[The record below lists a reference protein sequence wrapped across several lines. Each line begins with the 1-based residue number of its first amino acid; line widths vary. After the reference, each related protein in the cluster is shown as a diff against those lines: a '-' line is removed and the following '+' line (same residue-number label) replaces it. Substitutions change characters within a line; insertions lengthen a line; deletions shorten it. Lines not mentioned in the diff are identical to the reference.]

1 MKDGSTEG
9 NKTVER
15 MMLLNF
21 EFYTASRI
29 VFGNNRFYDIKNI
42 APQYAD
48 NYLIVS
54 GGGSIHRSGKMKELE
69 DQLAQA
75 GLSFHHYDGIVNEPT
90 PEDVDKGV
98 AIAKSNSC
106 NGVIAIGGGS
116 VIDTGKAISG
126 LMTNQ
131 GYIKDYLEGVGKGKK
146 LVKDPAPFI
155 AIPTTAGTGS
165 EVTKNAVIT
174 STVEKYKKSFRDDR
188 LIPDVALVDPVLTL
202 SLPPFNTA
210 TSGMDALTQLIESYV
225 SSKAQPISEALAVY
239 GIKLAGRSLITAY
252 YDGQDLAARQ
262 DMALASLLSGIC
274 LANSGLGAAHGIA
287 AALGCHYGISHGL
300 ACAILLPHVMEY
312 NMEAELKKYAEIGR
326 ILTDRS
332 IDDDRQAA
340 LEGIE
345 YVREISRKMN
355 IPSDL
360 KEFSIDEQ
368 DLPLLAQSSKGNSM
382 SGNPVEMS
390 DQDIIN
396 LLKKLIKD

>member
-1 MKDGSTEG
+1 
-9 NKTVER
+9 
-15 MMLLNF
+15 LNF
-21 EFYTASRI
+21 EFYTASKI

-69 DQLAQA
+69 EQLIQA
-75 GLSFHHYDGIVNEPT
+75 GLAFHHYRGIVDEPG
-90 PEDVDKGV
+90 PDDINKGV
-98 AIAKSNSC
+98 DIAKSNNC

-126 LMTNQ
+126 LMTNE
-131 GYIKDYLEGVGKGKK
+131 GYIKDYLEGVGIGRK
-146 LVKDPAPFI
+146 LVNDPAPFI

-174 STVEKYKKSFRDDR
+174 CPVEKYKKSFRHDK

-202 SLPPFNTA
+202 SLPAFNTA

-225 SSKAQPISEALAVY
+225 SKKAQPIPEALAIY
-239 GIKLAGRSLITAY
+239 GIGLVAKSLIAAY
-252 YDGQDLAARQ
+252 TDGQNLEARRN
-262 DMALASLLSGIC
+262 MALASLLSGIC
-274 LANSGLGAAHGIA
+274 LANSGLGAVHGIA

-300 ACAILLPHVMEY
+300 ACAILLPYIMEY
-312 NMEAELKKYAEIGR
+312 NMDAQLKKYAEIGR
-326 ILTDRS
+326 VLTAKS

-345 YVREISRKMN
+345 YVKEISKKMN

-360 KEFSIDEQ
+360 KEFSIDQ
-368 DLPLLAQSSKGNSM
+368 RDLLLLAQSSRGNSM
-382 SGNPVEMS
+382 SGNPVDMR
-390 DQDIIN
+390 DQDIID
-396 LLKKLIKD
+396 LLKKLI